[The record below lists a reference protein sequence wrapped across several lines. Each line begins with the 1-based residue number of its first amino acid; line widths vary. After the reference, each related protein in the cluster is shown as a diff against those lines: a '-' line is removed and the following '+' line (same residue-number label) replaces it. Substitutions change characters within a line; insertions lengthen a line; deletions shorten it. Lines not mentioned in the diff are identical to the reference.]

1 MSVYIVGAKRT
12 AIGSFLGSLK
22 DVTAP
27 ELGSLVIKAALAE
40 AKVAEAAVDEVIL
53 GNVLSSG
60 QKQGVARQAA
70 IKAGLPVEVPA
81 YAINMVC
88 GSGMKA
94 VMNGFTQIAS
104 GMTNVV
110 VAGGVESMSQAPFL
124 VSSKIRQGQK
134 MGDLT
139 MTDTILH
146 DALLDSFDGKHMG
159 ITAENIAEKYKI
171 SREDQDQFAYHSQ
184 EKAIAAVDNGS
195 FKAEIVPVEVKTRQ
209 GIHTVETD
217 EYPNRRTDE
226 TKLAKLRPA
235 FKPDGTVS
243 AGNSSGLNDG
253 ASATVLVSESY
264 LKENQLTPLV
274 EVIAIGQGGV
284 APELM
289 GLGPTPAIKSAL
301 KQGGLTLADMDVIEL
316 NEAFAAQSLGVLREL
331 SEAYNV
337 TEESLKGKTNLNGG
351 AIALGHPL
359 GASGNRIIVSLIHL
373 MKKNKLKY
381 GLASL
386 CIGGGM
392 GVAVILK
399 NIP

>member
-195 FKAEIVPVEVKTRQ
+195 FKAEIVPVEVK
-209 GIHTVETD
+209 
-217 EYPNRRTDE
+217 P
-226 TKLAKLRPA
+226 AK
-235 FKPDGTVS
+235 
-243 AGNSSGLNDG
+243 
-253 ASATVLVSESY
+253 ESI
-264 LKENQLTPLV
+264 Q
-274 EVIAIGQGGV
+274 
-284 APELM
+284 
-289 GLGPTPAIKSAL
+289 L
-301 KQGGLTLADMDVIEL
+301 KQMNTRIGGL
-316 NEAFAAQSLGVLREL
+316 
-331 SEAYNV
+331 
-337 TEESLKGKTNLNGG
+337 
-351 AIALGHPL
+351 
-359 GASGNRIIVSLIHL
+359 
-373 MKKNKLKY
+373 MKR
-381 GLASL
+381 S
-386 CIGGGM
+386 
-392 GVAVILK
+392 
-399 NIP
+399 